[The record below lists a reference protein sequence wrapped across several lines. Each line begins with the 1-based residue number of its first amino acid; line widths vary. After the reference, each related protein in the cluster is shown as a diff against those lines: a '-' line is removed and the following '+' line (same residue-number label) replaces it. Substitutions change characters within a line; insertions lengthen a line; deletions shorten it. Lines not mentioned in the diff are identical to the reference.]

1 MHIEVRIQDKDGKKK
16 KYYLAHSLRRG
27 KKVRKL
33 RFYLGLN
40 LTEKELAQKRKYAQV
55 AIKERIKAEEIIS
68 DPFHTVLSSKE
79 QEELKAL
86 EAECEIKVSHLS
98 EMDWT
103 KYIRLFTYDTNAIE
117 GSTLTASEVGSILV
131 KNKLPKGK
139 SKYDISETYGVSEAV
154 GYIRKTK
161 DHISLN
167 LIKKLHEIVFK
178 DSKDFAGRFRSKGIE
193 VAVVGADGKIIHR
206 GAPSAYVTKLLDEL
220 VNWYNLNKM
229 KYPPIVLAAVVHNQF
244 ENVHPFQDGNGRV
257 GRLLLNNILLKHGLP
272 PLNIELKN
280 RAQYYNALQEYENN
294 HNLRPTIEIIIK
306 EYRVMNKLFSNK
318 EG

>member
-79 QEELKAL
+79 QAELKAL

-103 KYIRLFTYDTNAIE
+103 KYIRSFTYDTNAIE
-117 GSTLTASEVGSILV
+117 GSTLTASEVDSLLV

-154 GYIRKTK
+154 QYIRKTGE
-161 DHISLN
+161 HISQDLM
-167 LIKKLHEIVFK
+167 IKIHKIVFK

-193 VAVVGADGKIIHR
+193 VAVVDADGKIIHR
-206 GAPSAYVTKLLDEL
+206 GAPSAHVTKLLDEL

-244 ENVHPFQDGNGRV
+244 ENIHPFQDGNGRV

-294 HNLRPTIEIIIK
+294 HNLRPAIELIIK
-306 EYRVMNKLFSNK
+306 EYRVMNKLFSSK
-318 EG
+318 DG